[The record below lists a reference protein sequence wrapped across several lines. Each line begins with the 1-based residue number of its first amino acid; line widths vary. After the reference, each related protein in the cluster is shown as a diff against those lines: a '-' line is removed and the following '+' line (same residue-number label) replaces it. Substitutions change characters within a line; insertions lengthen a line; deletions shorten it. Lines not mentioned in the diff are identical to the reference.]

1 MINGLGSSTTWHVAS
16 SYAGAPASSRA
27 EDASRSTDAGKQE
40 PTQEAQSNSTNTELS
55 AAELKQVEELQRID
69 RKVQA
74 HEMAHL
80 AAGAG
85 LVRGGPTY
93 GYETGPDGRRYAV
106 SGEVSIDGS
115 PADTPERTV
124 TKATRIKTA
133 ALAPA
138 DPSGQDRRVAA
149 AASQMAIEARIAMAL
164 QQRTAATGNDRD
176 QEASGGQA
184 AYDRHGQTS
193 GTPTL
198 GRGIDAVA

>member
-1 MINGLGSSTTWHVAS
+1 MINGLDSSTAWQVAS
-16 SYAGAPASSRA
+16 SYAGSSVSSRA
-27 EDASRSTDAGKQE
+27 QDTSRTANGDKQDTSQK
-40 PTQEAQSNSTNTELS
+40 TQSKSTNAELS
-55 AAELKQVEELQRID
+55 AAELKQVEDLQRID

-74 HEMAHL
+74 HEMAHM

-124 TKATRIKTA
+124 TKAARIQAA

-138 DPSGQDRRVAA
+138 DPSAQDRRVAA
-149 AASQMAIEARIAMAL
+149 SAEQMAMEARMQIA
-164 QQRTAATGNDRD
+164 QQRSAAAGSDRASDTSDTKAYGRSGNLSDA
-176 QEASGGQA
+176 E
-184 AYDRHGQTS
+184 
-193 GTPTL
+193 TL
-198 GRGIDAVA
+198 GSRIDAFA

>member
-1 MINGLGSSTTWHVAS
+1 MINGLGSSTAWHVAS

-27 EDASRSTDAGKQE
+27 NDASRSTDASKQE
-40 PTQEAQSNSTNTELS
+40 PTQETQSNSTNTELS
-55 AAELKQVEELQRID
+55 AAELKKVEELQRID

-124 TKATRIKTA
+124 TKAARIKTA

-138 DPSGQDRRVAA
+138 DPSAQDRRVAA
-149 AASQMAIEARIAMAL
+149 SAEQMAMDARMQIAQ
-164 QQRTAATGNDRD
+164 QQRMAATSD
-176 QEASGGQA
+176 QDNSSDGQST
-184 AYDRHGQTS
+184 Y
-193 GTPTL
+193 
-198 GRGIDAVA
+198 GRGGRQNAEPLSSRIDVFA

>member
-1 MINGLGSSTTWHVAS
+1 MINGLGSATAWHVAS

-27 EDASRSTDAGKQE
+27 EDTSRSTDAGKQE
-40 PTQEAQSNSTNTELS
+40 PTQETQSNSTNTELS

-124 TKATRIKTA
+124 TKAARIKTA

-138 DPSGQDRRVAA
+138 DPSAQDRRVAA
-149 AASQMAIEARIAMAL
+149 SAEQMAMDARMQIAQQQRMAAAS
-164 QQRTAATGNDRD
+164 DRKGD
-176 QEASGGQA
+176 SSDGPN
-184 AYDRHGQTS
+184 AY
-193 GTPTL
+193 
-198 GRGIDAVA
+198 GRGGRQNAEPLGNRIDAFA

>member
-1 MINGLGSSTTWHVAS
+1 MINGSGVLLPLGMLPVPTLEHLHPA
-16 SYAGAPASSRA
+16 APKMRP
-27 EDASRSTDAGKQE
+27 DQ
-40 PTQEAQSNSTNTELS
+40 PTPANKSQRKIPNPNSTNTELS

-124 TKATRIKTA
+124 TKAARIKTA

-138 DPSGQDRRVAA
+138 DPSAQDRRVAA
-149 AASQMAIEARIAMAL
+149 SAEQMAMDARMQIAQQQRMAAAS
-164 QQRTAATGNDRD
+164 DRQGD
-176 QEASGGQA
+176 SSDGPSAYGQGGIIMQ
-184 AYDRHGQTS
+184 
-193 GTPTL
+193 
-198 GRGIDAVA
+198 GIQFNVCTR